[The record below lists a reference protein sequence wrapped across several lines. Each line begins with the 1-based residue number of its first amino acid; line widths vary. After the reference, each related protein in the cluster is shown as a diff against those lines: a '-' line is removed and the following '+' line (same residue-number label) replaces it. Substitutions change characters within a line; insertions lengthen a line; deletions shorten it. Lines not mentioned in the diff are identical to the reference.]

1 MKSGLSVLFSALL
14 CSTSVFAAPTRQSAA
29 PPTAQD
35 KTPPSYDMKAQ
46 SILDLQQ
53 MQQKFTSLAEA
64 VPQDK
69 YSYRPGDG
77 ARTFAE
83 LFLHTAAAGF
93 NFPTMK
99 GTPAAPDFTAKGF
112 EKSTTD
118 KAKIIEWLNK
128 SFTYSIASTQSMSNA
143 DFATAL
149 PKLGPDANAGDVI
162 YLMVV
167 HQHEQ
172 LGIAIAYSR
181 AIGVVPPWTAAALK
195 KKAQAQPPAQTAP
208 PQNP

>member
-1 MKSGLSVLFSALL
+1 MKSGLTFLFCALF
-14 CSTSVFAAPTRQSAA
+14 CAASTSASPGLQSSTPPAAP
-29 PPTAQD
+29 QD

-46 SILDLQQ
+46 AILDLQQ
-53 MQQKFTSLAEA
+53 MQQKFTSLAAA
-64 VPQDK
+64 VPQEK
-69 YSYRPGDG
+69 YTWRPGDG
-77 ARTFAE
+77 ARTFGE

-118 KAKIIEWLNK
+118 KAKIIDWLNK
-128 SFTYSIASTQSMSNA
+128 SFAYSIASVESMSNA
-143 DFATAL
+143 EFAAPL

-167 HQHEQ
+167 HAHEQ
-172 LGIAIAYSR
+172 LGISIAYSR
-181 AIGVVPPWTAAALK
+181 AIGVVPPWTADALK
-195 KKAQAQPPAQTAP
+195 KKAQN
-208 PQNP
+208 PQLPNQ

>member
-1 MKSGLSVLFSALL
+1 MKSGLSFLFSALI
-14 CSTSVFAAPTRQSAA
+14 CASASAAPAQQSAA
-29 PPTAQD
+29 PPAAAED

-112 EKSTTD
+112 EESTTD

-128 SFTYSIASTQSMSNA
+128 SFTCSIASTQSMSNA